1 MEIIDLAKSRQE
13 RFQNEC
19 DRTPDRKHYNYT
31 IFAAIYEDDSMETST
46 SPDILEDAEKCILI
60 HNWVELKVTN
70 WYPWFRLEYINEKK
84 TVTLGV
90 LDDGYTINIVG
101 SYSFPIVHNAQ
112 IELNR
117 YGEHIYSPYIFK
129 NSLEERLVSVWDVYC
144 KCKEYKTTKEAQL
157 IGKIAQNEIEILEL
171 KRKLSEKEFCEKLHA
186 EKIAMY
192 KQMLKEIEKLLKH
205 Q

>member
-31 IFAAIYEDDSMETST
+31 IFAAIYEDDSMETSI

-84 TVTLGV
+84 NVTLGV
-90 LDDGYTINIVG
+90 LEDGYTINVVG
-101 SYSFPIVHNAQ
+101 AYSWPLDYNPP

-117 YGEHIYSPYIFK
+117 YGEHIYTPWISGY
-129 NSLEERLVSVWDVYC
+129 SLAERLVSVWDMYC
-144 KCKEYKTTKEAQL
+144 RCKEYKTIKEAQL
-157 IGKIAQNEIEILEL
+157 IGKIARSEIEILEL

-192 KQMLKEIEKLLKH
+192 KQMLKKIEELLKL